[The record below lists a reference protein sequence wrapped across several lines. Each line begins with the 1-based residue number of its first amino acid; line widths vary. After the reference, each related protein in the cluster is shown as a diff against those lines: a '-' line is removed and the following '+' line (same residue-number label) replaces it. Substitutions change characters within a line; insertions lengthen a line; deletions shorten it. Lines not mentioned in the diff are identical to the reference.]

1 MVSLVNKSIA
11 SPSPQKLSSRRPV
24 AIDMKVVKEAPANDP
39 SVEAE
44 EVVAPDISGEKLFL
58 KLVIM

>member
-1 MVSLVNKSIA
+1 
-11 SPSPQKLSSRRPV
+11 
-24 AIDMKVVKEAPANDP
+24 MKVVKEAPANDP